1 MSDLNGIPKP
11 VQSTSHQA
19 VVVDDAVAERE

>member
-11 VQSTSHQA
+11 VQNNSHQA
-19 VVVDDAVAERE
+19 VVVDDAVAERK